1 MKKIVLAVMFVLLI
15 SNPGYSGFKDG
26 NELYKNCSAED
37 NVQQAL
43 CLSYVIG
50 CFDTLE
56 TIESKLVCITD
67 GVIANQ
73 LGDVVTAYL
82 KTHPEERHY
91 SASSTAIVAMIEAF
105 PCE

>member
-1 MKKIVLAVMFVLLI
+1 MKKIILAVMFVLLS

-50 CFDTLE
+50 CYDTLE
-56 TIESKLVCITD
+56 TTVSNLVCIPD
-67 GVIANQ
+67 GIKANQ

-82 KTHPEERHY
+82 KTYPEERHY